1 MGRTGD
7 ERGARRG
14 DPGAVTSPPSGS
26 AIRRLLG
33 LPDFRRLWMLGGV
46 ANTMR
51 WLELLIAGL
60 WTYQATQ
67 SALMV
72 GAVAMMRSLP
82 MLLLGAVAGSLAERL
97 DRRLLLLGLQS
108 TAAVGAGVVALLAF
122 TGLLQPW
129 HLMVHGLVAG
139 LSFAGEMAT
148 RRRMVADAAPP
159 EDVVPAI
166 ALDSLTSSTTRC
178 VGPLL
183 GGVLFDALGLA
194 IVSAI
199 ACALHLAA
207 IGLLLRVGTQP
218 RRISAQGAGLFGG
231 IGEAARFA
239 LREPNLRLVLALTL
253 VMNIFV
259 FSYVG
264 ILPAFGAVAFGASG
278 AAIGLLAAAEPF
290 GALLGGL
297 WLALRGRRDGGG
309 LAFVLGSLAFLITL
323 LLAALSPFYLLAWG
337 LLALGG
343 LGTARFVTMQTA
355 LVMTSAPA
363 EIRSRVLG
371 LVTTCIGTGPAGV
384 LALGALADALGPR
397 AAMLIMGGIALL
409 LLLPLLRGQLRR

>member
-1 MGRTGD
+1 MSPAPPPGRG
-7 ERGARRG
+7 
-14 DPGAVTSPPSGS
+14 P
-26 AIRRLLG
+26 IRRLLAT
-33 LPDFRRLWMLGGV
+33 PDFRRIWLLGGI

-51 WLELLIAGL
+51 WLELLAATL
-60 WTYQATQ
+60 WTFEATG
-67 SALMV
+67 SAFMV
-72 GAVAMMRSLP
+72 ATVAMMRALP
-82 MLLLGAVAGSLAERL
+82 MLLLGAIAGALAERL
-97 DRRLLLLGLQS
+97 DRRRLLIALQAS
-108 TAAVGAGVVALLAF
+108 SAIGAGLVALLAF
-122 TGLLQPW
+122 TGLIAPW
-129 HLMVHGLVAG
+129 HLMVQGLLAG
-139 LSFAGEMAT
+139 LAWAGEMAT
-148 RRRMVADAAPP
+148 RRRMAADAAPP
-159 EDVVPAI
+159 EDLVSAV
-166 ALDSLTSSTTRC
+166 ALDTMTGSTTRAI
-178 VGPLL
+178 GPLL
-183 GGVLFDALGLA
+183 GGALFQLIGLA
-194 IVSAI
+194 PAAAI
-199 ACALHLAA
+199 ACTFHGLALFLAWR
-207 IGLLLRVGTQP
+207 ITPP
-218 RRISAQGAGLFGG
+218 RPVVRAPQSAFAG
-231 IGEAARFA
+231 IVEAARFA
-239 LREPNLRLVLALTL
+239 LAEPRLRMVLGVTL
-253 VMNIFV
+253 IMNV
-259 FSYVG
+259 FAFCYAG
-264 ILPAFGAVAFGASG
+264 ILPAFGAAAFGASG

-409 LLLPLLRGQLRR
+409 LLLPLLRRQLRR